1 MFSKKFCGKTWGIH
15 YNQLYKT
22 FRKVLSNWDGFE
34 NIATKIV
41 SVEVDFHQNLVNN
54 LSFLF

>member
-41 SVEVDFHQNLVNN
+41 SVVVDFHKAY
-54 LSFLF
+54 